1 MVPNNALWYEDLP
14 ELPPGLLHPLSFSKH
29 PYNEGYIKGLYL
41 LTSYVVLDY
50 DLSRLY
56 YLYKFT
62 TAFFYL
68 MFLMDVLLFN

>member
-50 DLSRLY
+50 E
-56 YLYKFT
+56 FE
-62 TAFFYL
+62 
-68 MFLMDVLLFN
+68 